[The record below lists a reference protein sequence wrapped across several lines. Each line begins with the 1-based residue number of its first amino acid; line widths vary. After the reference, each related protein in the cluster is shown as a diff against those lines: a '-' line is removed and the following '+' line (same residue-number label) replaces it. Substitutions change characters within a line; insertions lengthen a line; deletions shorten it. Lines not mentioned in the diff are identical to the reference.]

1 MCMSPF
7 SLLNNLGVH
16 RVSIRSEEHTSI
28 NAIVVERN
36 PNRKGIDGEFLWRSY
51 WPPTNYI
58 LITLVAL
65 LSPLKHYRF
74 YEPKNPIRF
83 V

>member
-36 PNRKGIDGEFLWRSY
+36 PNRKGIDGEFL
-51 WPPTNYI
+51 
-58 LITLVAL
+58 
-65 LSPLKHYRF
+65 
-74 YEPKNPIRF
+74 
-83 V
+83 